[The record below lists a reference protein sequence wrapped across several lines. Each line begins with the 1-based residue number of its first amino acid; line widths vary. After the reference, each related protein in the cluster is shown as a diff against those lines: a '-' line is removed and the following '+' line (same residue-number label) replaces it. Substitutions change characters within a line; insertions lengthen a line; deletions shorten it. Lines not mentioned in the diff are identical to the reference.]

1 MSTTHKYF
9 WLKLKRD
16 FFKRHDIRIIE
27 AMPNGK
33 DYVLFYLKLLTE
45 SIDHE
50 GRLRFS
56 DTIPYNLEMLSTIT
70 DTNIDIVRTA
80 VKLFVELEMMEQLDD
95 GTLYM
100 SQVVTMIG
108 SETSEAMRKRKARER
123 PTQFLVEQ
131 EKGGHCPDLS
141 APCPPLSGKCP
152 PELELDIEKEKD
164 IEHTTRAPVFSHEPV
179 QEAPSLS
186 EYQAIIR
193 EEWDKLGG
201 KVYPAPDPIRFA
213 SVSWRDIAPCIKGIH
228 SDKVLQAIRNLGIIL
243 GDTKGKYWWTQP
255 CGIVPFFQKH
265 LERFL
270 PGNFREEHFYSKDFL
285 DNYNP
290 ALEKKLAEM
299 KARDEANAAQRNA

>member
-56 DTIPYNLEMLSTIT
+56 DTIPYNLDMLSTIT

-80 VKLFVELEMMEQLDD
+80 VKIFVELEMMEQLDD

-100 SQVVTMIG
+100 SQVSTMIG
-108 SETSEAMRKRKARER
+108 SETSEAVRKREARER
-123 PTQFLVEQ
+123 PTQFLTEQ

-141 APCPPLSGKCP
+141 APCPPLSGNCP
-152 PELELDIEKEKD
+152 PELEIEIEKEID
-164 IEHTTRAPVFSHEPV
+164 IERTTRAPIIEPIP
-179 QEAPSLS
+179 EAPRLS
-186 EYQAIIR
+186 EYQSLIR
-193 EEWDKLGG
+193 EEWENLGG

-228 SDKVLQAIRNLGIIL
+228 SDEVLQAIRNFGTIL
-243 GDTKGKYWWTQP
+243 SAPEGKYYWTQRITI
-255 CGIVPFFQKH
+255 GQFFARH

-270 PGNFREEHFYSKDFL
+270 PGNFNPRDF
-285 DNYNP
+285 
-290 ALEKKLAEM
+290 ETRKKEVSPDVELPPGVE
-299 KARDEANAAQRNA
+299 RIIPNFGRG